1 MSDTAH
7 AQPLARWLHLL
18 WGITPTLHLDQASE
32 RPWLIA
38 DHLHLPARAHWQQH
52 CAAAAH
58 AAAHLVY
65 SPPAFDSTGLTPVTR
80 ELLAL
85 LEDAR
90 IEALA
95 IRELP
100 GLARLWRPQ
109 HAATPASWMHRLARA
124 LADPDY
130 HDPHPWIVDARRYVF
145 LDQAQTLLALRTP
158 ADLHDAAQQ
167 LAHSGP
173 LGGQAESLLPIGDAA
188 LAYRDDH
195 RWMWSARAVSAS
207 TCASAGTA
215 RIGSPWL

>member
-1 MSDTAH
+1 MSDTAQ
-7 AQPLARWLHLL
+7 AQPLAHWLHLL
-18 WGITPTLHLDQASE
+18 WGITPTLHIDSASE
-32 RPWLIA
+32 QPWLVG
-38 DHLHLPARAHWQQH
+38 DQVHLPARAHWQQH

-65 SPPAFDSTGLTPVTR
+65 SPPAFDSTGLTPFNR

-90 IEALA
+90 VEALA

-100 GLARLWRPQ
+100 GLARLWTPQ
-109 HAATPASWMHRLARA
+109 HAATPTSWMQRLARA

-130 HDPHPWIVDARRYVF
+130 HDPHPWIVEARRCVF
-145 LDQAQTLLALRTP
+145 LDPAQTLLALRTP
-158 ADLHDAAQQ
+158 ADLHDAALH
-167 LAHSGP
+167 LAHSGSP
-173 LGGQAESLLPIGDAA
+173 GGRAGSPVPIGDAA

-207 TCASAGTA
+207 TCA
-215 RIGSPWL
+215 